1 MKQPIKYHWVFSIK
15 LDRHKKACLVAKGF
29 SQHASTDYTDIY
41 SPIVHF
47 ETVRLM
53 LELATLEK
61 WHVIGL
67 DVQNI
72 YLYGKLDE
80 EIYMELPKG
89 FAENPNIVLRL

>member
-1 MKQPIKYHWVFSIK
+1 
-15 LDRHKKACLVAKGF
+15 
-29 SQHASTDYTDIY
+29 
-41 SPIVHF
+41 
-47 ETVRLM
+47 M